1 MLDTLIDQIQLGE
14 LWFSGPTHYRSRVP
28 TGPGFLAIV
37 VLNDKKAWNLVH
49 LMGGPNLQRETLN
62 STSDA
67 LWMTLSF
74 ALNPEGNGYY
84 SFAWLPTRAW
94 KRPKPALHA
103 TIPQQIKAAAEIFF
117 SNLAE
122 DELLGDTLP
131 F

>member
-1 MLDTLIDQIQLGE
+1 
-14 LWFSGPTHYRSRVP
+14 
-28 TGPGFLAIV
+28 LAIV

-94 KRPKPALHA
+94 KRPKPALQSAIDRLDA